1 MLTPISIVACLVHSD
16 KLQIA
21 RIATLMTACVYA
33 ASMVL
38 TGNSMGMVNGKL
50 EMVNFTRLR
59 LVKFIPVSNTTLVVF
74 ILNFTATH
82 AVTSTNRM
90 EFANYIM

>member
-21 RIATLMTACVYA
+21 RIAKLMTACIYA

-38 TGNSMGMVNGKL
+38 TGNSMGMA
-50 EMVNFTRLR
+50 
-59 LVKFIPVSNTTLVVF
+59 VKFGINTTSVVLEIYYF
-74 ILNFTATH
+74 QYNTRGIYPKFH
-82 AVTSTNRM
+82 C
-90 EFANYIM
+90 YPCCY